1 MNFSSGSPP
10 SLPSPWSHRSRRA
23 EDMNNNLKAPPTTM
37 PCFPCKK
44 HLQED
49 FKKWG
54 HPVQAAACYHT
65 HSLISMGQLWTKR
78 AANHFHRIYLST
90 NRDTLPLLWRLI
102 QSLQIPP
109 PAPPVHIL
117 RADTIGLF
125 LKLPDHTFSWRL
137 LEPPGSSRMQLTV
150 VEVSKVGVLSLPVTH
165 RHMHVHKA
173 PLLFFSW
180 MQILLRC
187 ASKENVQYTSSVSLK

>member
-10 SLPSPWSHRSRRA
+10 SLPSPWSHRSRQA
-23 EDMNNNLKAPPTTM
+23 EDTVWTTTSKPLQQPCHVSYARSTYKRTLKMRTPRPGSCM
-37 PCFPCKK
+37 
-44 HLQED
+44 LS
-49 FKKWG
+49 
-54 HPVQAAACYHT
+54 
-65 HSLISMGQLWTKR
+65 HSLSNFYGSAVDEKSCQSFPQ
-78 AANHFHRIYLST
+78 NLSVYKQRYFAVAMET
-90 NRDTLPLLWRLI
+90 NP
-102 QSLQIPP
+102 SLQLPP

-165 RHMHVHKA
+165 KHMHVHKA
-173 PLLFFSW
+173 ALLFFHERKSFSGVLPKK
-180 MQILLRC
+180 MYSILIP
-187 ASKENVQYTSSVSLK
+187 N